1 MQDNNKATRYDV
13 VSENM
18 ESTVVAEFEA
28 GYYSSAQYQSEA
40 EMEAD
45 FIKRL
50 QRQAYEYLP
59 ITSERELIANLRK
72 QLEKLNNLRF
82 SDKEWIAFFKRYL
95 GNPNEGIVEKT
106 RTIQEDHKK
115 VLTRDDG
122 SFVNV
127 YLIDKENVHNNSL
140 QVINQ
145 YVPEGGSHENRYDVT
160 ILING
165 LPLVHVELKRRG
177 VDVRE
182 AFNQIRRYNRESF
195 WSGCGLFEFVQI
207 FIISNGTLTKYYSN
221 TTRNSHVK
229 QQGKGSR
236 KQTSNSFEFTSYWAL
251 LDNEPIRDLVDFTQT
266 FLSKHTLLNVL
277 TKYCVLTA
285 ENLLLV
291 MRPYQIAATERII
304 QRIRTASNQKAWGRR
319 EGGGFIWH
327 TTGSGKTLTSFKTAR
342 LASAMEEI
350 DKVLFVVDR
359 KDLDYQTMKEYDR
372 FEKGAANSNS
382 STAVLT
388 RQLNDPNCRIIITTI
403 QKLSNFVGRNASHKI
418 YNQHVVMIFDECHRS
433 QFGDMHSAIVKKF
446 KKYHIFG
453 FTGTP
458 IFPDNAGSIRNI
470 DYTTTEGTF
479 GDRLHSYTIVDAIRD
494 GNVLP
499 FRVDYVRTLHQKDGI
514 KQESVPAIDQ
524 TDILM
529 DHRRIEYVSRYILDH
544 FAQKTKRNEQHY
556 DFNRLTNISSVAKS
570 KNGVEEVK
578 VKTKLQ
584 GFNSIFA
591 VASIPFVKL
600 YYTELKRQMECLP
613 DNRRIKIA
621 TIYSF
626 APNEAEED
634 FGGDENS
641 ENADGLDQSSRDFLE
656 KCIADYNAMFGTSY
670 DTSAEKFQNYYKD
683 VSLRM
688 KNREIDL
695 LIVVNMFLTGFDAT
709 TLNTLWVDKNLRMH
723 GLIQAYSRT
732 NRILNSIKSFG
743 NIVCFRN
750 LEPATNAAL
759 KLFGDKNAG
768 GLVLIK
774 TFDEYY
780 NGYKNEDGTSTPG
793 YRVLVGEVTD
803 SFPLGNSIVGEKA
816 EKEFIKLWG
825 TILRYR
831 NVLQSFDQF
840 KGNELLSEDQFKDYQ
855 GIYLDLYEK
864 YRRQSA
870 GDAVNVNDDIVFEME
885 LVKSV
890 EINIDYILFLVA
902 QKNGDSA
909 HDAELVV
916 KIKKSIA
923 ATPDLRDKKD
933 LIMQFVQNVS
943 AGSDVNDEWAIY
955 VRQKLGDELR
965 DLIATEKLK
974 PEQTIDFLQLSFRDG
989 EIRESGTGIAGILP
1003 PMPLFGAGGSR
1014 EAKKRTVTEKL
1025 KALFKRFYDLCG
1037 GVFPTFG
1044 TDQPEPPENP
1054 EYDFHEQDS
1063 DGQRNNPFLN
1073 GINEINL

>member
-1 MQDNNKATRYDV
+1 M
-13 VSENM
+13 
-18 ESTVVAEFEA
+18 
-28 GYYSSAQYQSEA
+28 
-40 EMEAD
+40 
-45 FIKRL
+45 
-50 QRQAYEYLP
+50 
-59 ITSERELIANLRK
+59 NLLSK
-72 QLEKLNNLRF
+72 
-82 SDKEWIAFFKRYL
+82 
-95 GNPNEGIVEKT
+95 
-106 RTIQEDHKK
+106 
-115 VLTRDDG
+115 
-122 SFVNV
+122 
-127 YLIDKENVHNNSL
+127 
-140 QVINQ
+140 
-145 YVPEGGSHENRYDVT
+145 
-160 ILING
+160 
-165 LPLVHVELKRRG
+165 
-177 VDVRE
+177 
-182 AFNQIRRYNRESF
+182 
-195 WSGCGLFEFVQI
+195 
-207 FIISNGTLTKYYSN
+207 
-221 TTRNSHVK
+221 
-229 QQGKGSR
+229 

-277 TKYCVLTA
+277 TRYCVFTA

-304 QRIRTASNQKAWGRR
+304 QRIRTSSNVKCWGKR
-319 EGGGFIWH
+319 EAGGFIWH

-372 FEKGAANSNS
+372 FEKGAANSNT

-403 QKLSNFVGRNASHKI
+403 QKLSNFVGKNASHKI

-433 QFGDMHSAIVKKF
+433 QFGDMHRAIVKKF

-458 IFPDNAGSIRNI
+458 IFPDNAGAIRNI
-470 DYTTTEGTF
+470 DFTTTEGTF
-479 GDRLHSYTIVDAIRD
+479 GDKLHSYTIVDAIRD

-499 FRVDYVRTLHQKDGI
+499 FRVDYIRTLRPEDEI

-524 TDILM
+524 AKILM
-529 DHRRIEYVSRYILDH
+529 DPRRITYISKYILDH

-556 DFNRLTNISSVAKS
+556 DFNRLTNVSMVAKG
-570 KNGVEEVK
+570 KNDVEEVK

-600 YYTELKRQMECLP
+600 YYNELMRQMAELP
-613 DNRRIKIA
+613 ENRRLKIA
-621 TIYSF
+621 TIYSY

-641 ENADGLDQSSRDFLE
+641 ENTDGLDQSSRDFLE

-732 NRILNSIKSFG
+732 NRILNSIKNFG

-759 KLFGDKNAG
+759 ELFGDKNAG

-780 NGYKNEDGTSTPG
+780 NGYTKDDGSEVPG
-793 YRVLVGEVTD
+793 YRPLVMEVLET
-803 SFPLGNSIVGEKA
+803 FPLDKTILGEKA
-816 EKEFIKLWG
+816 EKEFIRLWG
-825 TILRYR
+825 TILRFR
-831 NVLQSFDQF
+831 NILQSFDQF
-840 KGNELLSEDQFKDYQ
+840 KGNEILTDDQFKDYQ

-864 YRRQSA
+864 YRHQSK
-870 GDAVNVNDDIVFEME
+870 GEAVNVNDDIVFEIE

-902 QKNGDSA
+902 QKNGDSV

-923 ATPDLRDKKD
+923 ATPDLRDKED
-933 LIMQFVQNVS
+933 LIMHFVQNIS
-943 AGSDVNDEWAIY
+943 AGSDINDEWSMY
-955 VRQKLGDELR
+955 VHQKLGKELQE
-965 DLIATEKLK
+965 LIATENLK
-974 PEQTIDFLQLSFRDG
+974 PEQTLEFLQQSFRDG

-1014 EAKKRTVTEKL
+1014 EAKKKAVTKKL
-1025 KALFKRFYDLCG
+1025 KALFRRFYDLCG
-1037 GVFPTFG
+1037 GVFPLL
-1044 TDQPEPPENP
+1044 DVNSPA
-1054 EYDFHEQDS
+1054 
-1063 DGQRNNPFLN
+1063 DG
-1073 GINEINL
+1073 IKE